1 MLGMHPRPS
10 NSKQRCHKKL
20 AFDFCKLDETDLND
34 DLLQAKRKKPY
45 PVARARIV
53 MGEPSPASQALEDQ
67 DGSSIGENKLDE

>member
-1 MLGMHPRPS
+1 M
-10 NSKQRCHKKL
+10 
-20 AFDFCKLDETDLND
+20 DETDLND

-67 DGSSIGENKLDE
+67 DGSSIGENKLDEQRNEGSQEHQVNEGREDGQAPRGEA